1 MIENDLNVVKSK
13 SAMWKTFP
21 QGICHICKRI
31 GDASRKGP
39 ACQCRRLE
47 TWVLPWVVKISWR
60 RTWQFTPV
68 FLPGE
73 FHEQRSL
80 EDYSPWDR

>member
-21 QGICHICKRI
+21 QGICHICKRT

-47 TWVLPWVVKISWR
+47 TW
-60 RTWQFTPV
+60 FY
-68 FLPGE
+68 PG
-73 FHEQRSL
+73 L
-80 EDYSPWDR
+80 